1 MKKKQ
6 YFKKSKIQQL
16 MFLLS
21 RERADFL
28 RKSGWFHSFGDAV
41 LWQPYSYPSEP
52 YLVSIGNNVKVTAGV
67 RFITHDVTPAVF
79 GYAGYPVNEECLYYM
94 DKIVVGNNVMIG
106 ADTIILPGVTIGDNV
121 IIAAGSVVS
130 KDIPSGTVAGGVPA
144 KIIGSF
150 DDLAEKR
157 YRQCQGRPYHLS
169 SEEEIKD
176 FFWR

>member
-52 YLVSIGNNVKVTAGV
+52 YLVSIGNNV
-67 RFITHDVTPAVF
+67 
-79 GYAGYPVNEECLYYM
+79 
-94 DKIVVGNNVMIG
+94 MIG

-130 KDIPSGTVAGGVPA
+130 KDIPSGTVAGG
-144 KIIGSF
+144 GT
-150 DDLAEKR
+150 
-157 YRQCQGRPYHLS
+157 C
-169 SEEEIKD
+169 KD
-176 FFWR
+176 YWFI

>member
-121 IIAAGSVVS
+121 VIAAGSVVS
-130 KDIPSGTVAGGVPA
+130 KDIPSGTVAGG
-144 KIIGSF
+144 GT
-150 DDLAEKR
+150 
-157 YRQCQGRPYHLS
+157 C
-169 SEEEIKD
+169 KD
-176 FFWR
+176 YWFI

>member
-16 MFLLS
+16 MFLLCKD
-21 RERADFL
+21 RADFL
-28 RKSGWFHSFGDAV
+28 RKSGWFHSFGEAV

-79 GYAGYPVNEECLYYM
+79 GYAGYLVNKDCLYYM

-106 ADTIILPGVTIGDNV
+106 ADTIIMPGVTIGDNV
-121 IIAAGSVVS
+121 IIAAGSVIS
-130 KDIPSGTVAGGVPA
+130 KDVPSGTVVGGYPQESL
-144 KIIGSF
+144 GPLMS
-150 DDLAEKR
+150 
-157 YRQCQGRPYHLS
+157 
-169 SEEEIKD
+169 
-176 FFWR
+176 